1 MRKFKARS
9 GGVGAGEEVAD
20 TAQTDAEPSGHV
32 PPGALTVLV
41 GVHHPETA
49 ITCGGSQRQLRAGRL
64 PLRLYRGACQ
74 RQPLSEHPEAR
85 PRPPSPC
92 PTVAPGG
99 TWRRHVPGGPP
110 GLCHLAR
117 GASISWAT
125 TIFRG
130 GRTMSR
136 LEGKVALVTGASKGI
151 GAGIAKGLA
160 AAGASVA
167 VNYAS
172 DRGGAEAVVAAI
184 TASGGR
190 AIVVPGDV
198 SKSADVA
205 RLFVQ
210 TKAAY
215 GALDVL
221 VNNAAVYKFG
231 PLEATTE
238 EEFHREFNTNVLGPL
253 LMIREAV
260 KYFGPRG
267 GSIINIGSM
276 ASQLTPPNLSIYTA
290 TKGALDA
297 ITRVLAKE
305 LGPRQIRV
313 NSINPGAT
321 ATEGAR
327 AAGVIGVGSDFEKQ
341 MIAMTP
347 LGRIG
352 QPSDIAPIA
361 VFLAS
366 DESGW
371 LTGEIILASGGQ
383 R

>member
-1 MRKFKARS
+1 MESR
-9 GGVGAGEEVAD
+9 
-20 TAQTDAEPSGHV
+20 
-32 PPGALTVLV
+32 
-41 GVHHPETA
+41 
-49 ITCGGSQRQLRAGRL
+49 
-64 PLRLYRGACQ
+64 
-74 RQPLSEHPEAR
+74 
-85 PRPPSPC
+85 
-92 PTVAPGG
+92 
-99 TWRRHVPGGPP
+99 
-110 GLCHLAR
+110 
-117 GASISWAT
+117 
-125 TIFRG
+125 
-130 GRTMSR
+130 GRTMLR

-151 GAGIAKGLA
+151 GAGIAKELG

-172 DRGGAEAVVAAI
+172 DRRGAEAVAAAI

-190 AIVVPGDV
+190 AIVVQGDV

-205 RLFVQ
+205 RIFVEV
-210 TKAAY
+210 KAAY

-221 VNNAAVYKFG
+221 VNNAAVYKVEE
-231 PLEATTE
+231 PLEKVTE

-260 KYFGPRG
+260 KYFGPSG
-267 GSIINIGSM
+267 GSIVNIGST
-276 ASQLTPPNLSIYTA
+276 ASQSNPPNLSIYTA
-290 TKGALDA
+290 TKSALDA

-305 LGPRQIRV
+305 LGPKKIRV

-327 AAGVIGVGSDFEKQ
+327 AAGVIGVGSDYEKQ

-347 LGRIG
+347 LGRVG

-371 LTGEIILASGGQ
+371 LTGEIILDSGGQ

>member
-1 MRKFKARS
+1 
-9 GGVGAGEEVAD
+9 
-20 TAQTDAEPSGHV
+20 
-32 PPGALTVLV
+32 
-41 GVHHPETA
+41 
-49 ITCGGSQRQLRAGRL
+49 
-64 PLRLYRGACQ
+64 
-74 RQPLSEHPEAR
+74 
-85 PRPPSPC
+85 
-92 PTVAPGG
+92 
-99 TWRRHVPGGPP
+99 
-110 GLCHLAR
+110 
-117 GASISWAT
+117 
-125 TIFRG
+125 
-130 GRTMSR
+130 
-136 LEGKVALVTGASKGI
+136 
-151 GAGIAKGLA
+151 
-160 AAGASVA
+160 
-167 VNYAS
+167 
-172 DRGGAEAVVAAI
+172 
-184 TASGGR
+184 
-190 AIVVPGDV
+190 
-198 SKSADVA
+198 VA
-205 RLFVQ
+205 RLFVE

-221 VNNAAVYKFG
+221 VNNAAVYKLG

-238 EEFHREFNTNVLGPL
+238 EEFHREFNTNVLGPSDD
-253 LMIREAV
+253 
-260 KYFGPRG
+260 PRG
-267 GSIINIGSM
+267 CQVFRAAGWQHHQHRLDGVPIDPAQPVDLHGKPRVPSM
-276 ASQLTPPNLSIYTA
+276 QS
-290 TKGALDA
+290 
-297 ITRVLAKE
+297 TRVLSKE

>member
-1 MRKFKARS
+1 
-9 GGVGAGEEVAD
+9 
-20 TAQTDAEPSGHV
+20 
-32 PPGALTVLV
+32 
-41 GVHHPETA
+41 
-49 ITCGGSQRQLRAGRL
+49 
-64 PLRLYRGACQ
+64 
-74 RQPLSEHPEAR
+74 
-85 PRPPSPC
+85 
-92 PTVAPGG
+92 
-99 TWRRHVPGGPP
+99 
-110 GLCHLAR
+110 
-117 GASISWAT
+117 
-125 TIFRG
+125 
-130 GRTMSR
+130 MSR
-136 LEGKVALVTGASKGI
+136 LQGKVALVTGASKGI

-190 AIVVPGDV
+190 AIAVPGDV
-198 SKSADVA
+198 SRSADVA
-205 RLFVQ
+205 RLFAE

-215 GALDVL
+215 GAPDVL
-221 VNNAAVYKFG
+221 VNNAAVYQLG
-231 PLEATTE
+231 PLEAMTE

-253 LMIREAV
+253 LMIRESV

-267 GSIINIGSM
+267 GSVINIGSV
-276 ASQLTPPNLSIYTA
+276 ASHLTPPNFSIYAA
-290 TKGALDA
+290 TKSALDA

-327 AAGVIGVGSDFEKQ
+327 AAGVIGVGSDYEKQ
-341 MIAMTP
+341 LLAMTP

>member
-1 MRKFKARS
+1 
-9 GGVGAGEEVAD
+9 
-20 TAQTDAEPSGHV
+20 
-32 PPGALTVLV
+32 
-41 GVHHPETA
+41 
-49 ITCGGSQRQLRAGRL
+49 
-64 PLRLYRGACQ
+64 
-74 RQPLSEHPEAR
+74 
-85 PRPPSPC
+85 
-92 PTVAPGG
+92 
-99 TWRRHVPGGPP
+99 
-110 GLCHLAR
+110 
-117 GASISWAT
+117 
-125 TIFRG
+125 
-130 GRTMSR
+130 MSR

-160 AAGASVA
+160 AAGASVV

-172 DRGGAEAVVAAI
+172 DLAGAEAVVAAT

-190 AIVVPGDV
+190 AIAVPGDV
-198 SKSADVA
+198 SSSADVA
-205 RLFVQ
+205 RLFVE

-215 GALDVL
+215 GAPDVL

-231 PLEATTE
+231 PVEATTE

-260 KYFGPRG
+260 KEFGPRG

-305 LGPRQIRV
+305 LGPRRIRV
-313 NSINPGAT
+313 NSINPEAT

>member
-1 MRKFKARS
+1 
-9 GGVGAGEEVAD
+9 
-20 TAQTDAEPSGHV
+20 
-32 PPGALTVLV
+32 
-41 GVHHPETA
+41 
-49 ITCGGSQRQLRAGRL
+49 
-64 PLRLYRGACQ
+64 
-74 RQPLSEHPEAR
+74 
-85 PRPPSPC
+85 
-92 PTVAPGG
+92 
-99 TWRRHVPGGPP
+99 
-110 GLCHLAR
+110 
-117 GASISWAT
+117 
-125 TIFRG
+125 
-130 GRTMSR
+130 MSR

-190 AIVVPGDV
+190 AIAVPGDV

-205 RLFVQ
+205 RLFVE

-215 GALDVL
+215 GVLDVL
-221 VNNAAVYKFG
+221 VNNAGVYQSG
-231 PLEATTE
+231 PLEAMTE

-260 KYFGPRG
+260 KHFGPRG
-267 GSIINIGSM
+267 GSVINIGSV
-276 ASQLTPPNLSIYTA
+276 ASHLTPPNFSIYAA
-290 TKGALDA
+290 TKSALDA

-327 AAGVIGVGSDFEKQ
+327 TAGVIGVGSDSEKQ

-352 QPSDIAPIA
+352 QPSDIAPTA

-371 LTGEIILASGGQ
+371 LTGEIICASGGW

>member
-1 MRKFKARS
+1 
-9 GGVGAGEEVAD
+9 
-20 TAQTDAEPSGHV
+20 
-32 PPGALTVLV
+32 
-41 GVHHPETA
+41 
-49 ITCGGSQRQLRAGRL
+49 
-64 PLRLYRGACQ
+64 
-74 RQPLSEHPEAR
+74 
-85 PRPPSPC
+85 
-92 PTVAPGG
+92 
-99 TWRRHVPGGPP
+99 
-110 GLCHLAR
+110 
-117 GASISWAT
+117 
-125 TIFRG
+125 
-130 GRTMSR
+130 MSR

-190 AIVVPGDV
+190 AIAVPGDV

-205 RLFVQ
+205 RLFVE

-215 GALDVL
+215 GVLDVL
-221 VNNAAVYKFG
+221 VNNAGVYQSG
-231 PLEATTE
+231 PLEAMTE

-260 KYFGPRG
+260 KHFGPRG
-267 GSIINIGSM
+267 GSVINIGSV
-276 ASQLTPPNLSIYTA
+276 ASHLTPPNFSIYAA
-290 TKGALDA
+290 TKSALDA

-327 AAGVIGVGSDFEKQ
+327 AAGVIGVGSDYEKQ
-341 MIAMTP
+341 LLAMTP

>member
-1 MRKFKARS
+1 MPAPTVIRAPRGAPPTAVSLPDRGAR
-9 GGVGAGEEVAD
+9 
-20 TAQTDAEPSGHV
+20 GHV
-32 PPGALTVLV
+32 A
-41 GVHHPETA
+41 A
-49 ITCGGSQRQLRAGRL
+49 
-64 PLRLYRGACQ
+64 
-74 RQPLSEHPEAR
+74 
-85 PRPPSPC
+85 PR
-92 PTVAPGG
+92 
-99 TWRRHVPGGPP
+99 PGGPP

-136 LEGKVALVTGASKGI
+136 LEGKVALVTGAS
-151 GAGIAKGLA
+151 
-160 AAGASVA
+160 VA

-172 DRGGAEAVVAAI
+172 DRGGAEAVVATI

-205 RLFVQ
+205 RLFVD
-210 TKAAY
+210 TTAVY

-221 VNNAAVYKFG
+221 VNNAAVYKLG
-231 PLEATTE
+231 PIEAMTE

-260 KYFGPRG
+260 KYFGQRG

-276 ASQLTPPNLSIYTA
+276 ASQVTPPNLSIYTA

-297 ITRVLAKE
+297 ITGVLAKE

-327 AAGVIGVGSDFEKQ
+327 AAGIIGVGSDYEKQ

-371 LTGEIILASGGQ
+371 LTGEIILASGGW

>member
-1 MRKFKARS
+1 
-9 GGVGAGEEVAD
+9 
-20 TAQTDAEPSGHV
+20 
-32 PPGALTVLV
+32 
-41 GVHHPETA
+41 
-49 ITCGGSQRQLRAGRL
+49 
-64 PLRLYRGACQ
+64 
-74 RQPLSEHPEAR
+74 
-85 PRPPSPC
+85 
-92 PTVAPGG
+92 
-99 TWRRHVPGGPP
+99 
-110 GLCHLAR
+110 
-117 GASISWAT
+117 
-125 TIFRG
+125 
-130 GRTMSR
+130 MSR

-172 DRGGAEAVVAAI
+172 DRTGAEAVVAAI
-184 TASGGR
+184 TAAGGR
-190 AIVVPGDV
+190 AIVVSGDV

-205 RLFVQ
+205 RLFIE

-221 VNNAAVYKFG
+221 VNNAAVYQLG
-231 PLEATTE
+231 PLEAMTE

-267 GSIINIGSM
+267 GSIINIGSV
-276 ASQLTPPNLSIYTA
+276 ATQLTPPNSSIYTA

-297 ITRVLAKE
+297 ITGVLAKE
-305 LGPRQIRV
+305 LGPRRIRV

-341 MIAMTP
+341 VIAMTP
-347 LGRIG
+347 LGRVG
-352 QPSDIAPIA
+352 QPSDISSLA

-366 DESGW
+366 DESSW
-371 LTGEIILASGGQ
+371 LTGEIVLASGGW